1 MPRGYFERAISG
13 KRPMP
18 ESYFSRT
25 PTIRTEK
32 DMFERLAQRTSGQ
45 RGEVLHP
52 KGAPVPPSS
61 TALAWDDP
69 VKNKDGTGYQ
79 LSVGGMYSV
88 TRVKTQGQWRYE
100 AWRRLPLP
108 VMLAIRNAAPEA
120 RQACQDDR

>member
-1 MPRGYFERAISG
+1 MPKGYFDREV
-13 KRPMP
+13 KLK
-18 ESYFSRT
+18 T
-25 PTIRTEK
+25 P
-32 DMFERLAQRTSGQ
+32 DQMFAKLAERTSGQ

-52 KGAPVPPSS
+52 TGAPVPPAS
-61 TALAWDDP
+61 TALVWEDP

-79 LSVGGMYSV
+79 LSVGGVYSV
-88 TRVKTQGQWRYE
+88 TRVKTNGEWRYE